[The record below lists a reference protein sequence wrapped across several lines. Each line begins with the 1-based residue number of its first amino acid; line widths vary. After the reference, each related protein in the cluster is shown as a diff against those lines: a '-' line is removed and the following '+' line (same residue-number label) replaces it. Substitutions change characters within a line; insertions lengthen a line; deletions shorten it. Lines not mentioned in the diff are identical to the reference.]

1 MNKELICLGIES
13 TAHTFGVGIVDE
25 NGNILADERMM
36 YRPEKGKGILPRD
49 ASVHHTKNA
58 SAVIKSALEHAKIN
72 LTDVNL
78 IAFAQGPGLP
88 PCLHIGAAIARY
100 LSGSNN
106 IDLIGVNHPVA
117 HIEIGRLTASS
128 KYPVVLYLSGGN
140 TQVISFAEGRY
151 RIFGETQDIAV
162 GNVFDTV
169 ARELQ
174 LESPGGPEI
183 ERLAVNGNYI
193 ELPYSVK
200 GMDMSFSGIVTES
213 VKKIKDGASAED
225 VCYSL
230 QETCFAM
237 LTEVTER
244 ALAHTGKSE
253 VLLVGGVAA
262 NKRLQHMLRV
272 MCEERSAKLFVVDIK
287 YSGDNGTMIT
297 WAGVLAYKSGQ
308 KTSLEKSMVKQK
320 WKTDEAEIPWL

>member
-1 MNKELICLGIES
+1 MKKKLICLGIES

-25 NGNILADERMM
+25 NGNILVDERMM
-36 YRPEKGKGILPRD
+36 YRPKRGKGILPRD
-49 ASVHHTKNA
+49 ASEHHTKNA
-58 SAVIKSALEHAKIN
+58 SAVIESALEHAKIN
-72 LTDVNL
+72 LADVDL

-88 PCLHIGAAIARY
+88 PCLHIGASVARY

-106 IDLIGVNHPVA
+106 IGMIGVNHPVA

-128 KYPVVLYLSGGN
+128 KDPVVLYLSGGN

-169 ARELQ
+169 ARELH
-174 LESPGGPEI
+174 LKSPGGPEI
-183 ERLAVNGNYI
+183 ERLAVNGKYI

-200 GMDMSFSGIVTES
+200 GMDMSFSGIVTEA
-213 VKKIKDGASAED
+213 VKKIKAGASVED
-225 VCYSL
+225 ICYSL

-244 ALAHTGKSE
+244 ALAHTGKRE

-262 NKRLQHMLRV
+262 NKRLQNMLRV
-272 MCEERSAKLFVVDIK
+272 MCEERGAEFFVVDVK
-287 YSGDNGTMIT
+287 YSGDNGTMIAWT
-297 WAGVLAYKSGQ
+297 GMLDYKAGQ
-308 KTSLEKSMVKQK
+308 KTSLEESRVKQK